1 MVCQVEMRTID
12 MDERRDTPVVVRYFS
27 QDKKFYIC
35 HEKSYQSAFR
45 NSVNGFDTRQ
55 EAIDFAEDHDCEVTW
70 HDYDILQSH

>member
-35 HEKSYQSAFR
+35 HEKATKAHSKLS
-45 NSVNGFDTRQ
+45 
-55 EAIDFAEDHDCEVTW
+55 
-70 HDYDILQSH
+70 

>member
-35 HEKSYQSAFR
+35 HEKKLPKRIPKLS
-45 NSVNGFDTRQ
+45 
-55 EAIDFAEDHDCEVTW
+55 
-70 HDYDILQSH
+70 